1 MSDYRITPRA
11 EQDLIEHFAFI
22 ARDKIVPA
30 DRFLQV
36 AEESFE
42 RLSAMPGMGRAFES
56 SHSKLQG
63 IRVYPMPSPYRN
75 YLIFYRFVTELILGC
90 EIQAGAV
97 IGKALSLDH
106 GFSVVINRNA
116 VIGSNCR
123 LRHGVTIGCNVRPDG
138 SQGRSPKVGNFV
150 EFGANAV
157 VVGGIEIG
165 DRSKI
170 AANSLVIED
179 VVEDTTVMGVPAKV
193 ISRARGIQ

>member
-1 MSDYRITPRA
+1 MKLSRDPDFRMVKYLRSDWPVNRRNYRGLLILALYRIAHHAILRLKVTPFHTVFWG
-11 EQDLIEHFAFI
+11 L
-22 ARDKIVPA
+22 
-30 DRFLQV
+30 
-36 AEESFE
+36 
-42 RLSAMPGMGRAFES
+42 
-56 SHSKLQG
+56 
-63 IRVYPMPSPYRN
+63 

-157 VVGGIEIG
+157 AVGGIEIG